1 MRKAVSIVDTTLRDG
16 EQCPGITFSAED
28 KIRLAVLLDRAGV
41 YEIEAG
47 IYDTGTEGHDYIRKI
62 MQNRKKALVSVWS
75 LLNPECVEQAAR
87 QKPDLIHIGTP
98 VSYVQIYRKLNK
110 NKKWVENVLQDCIQV
125 AKDYGVGV
133 TVGLEDASRADVAF
147 MNHLLRLMEGR
158 GVETVRLADTVG
170 ILCPQRARQMVR
182 ELKEVVSLKV
192 EIHEHNDFGMAVAN
206 SIVMA
211 AAGADMVDA
220 TLSGIGER
228 AGNCDLY
235 QFVHAAG
242 RKFELEVK
250 NADIRRAQILLKE
263 MMAGGK
269 NYDTGDII

>member
-1 MRKAVSIVDTTLRDG
+1 MRKTVSIVDTTLRDG
-16 EQCPGITFSAED
+16 EQRPGITFSIED
-28 KIRLAVLLDRAGV
+28 KIRLAGLLDQAGV

-47 IYDTGTEGHDYIRKI
+47 FYDAGMEGRDYIRRI
-62 MQNRKKALVSVWS
+62 MENRKKALVSVWS

-87 QKPDLIHIGTP
+87 QKPDLIHVGTP
-98 VSYVQIYRKLNK
+98 VSYVQIYHKLKK
-110 NKKWVENVLQDCIQV
+110 NKKWVEKALLDCIQV

-147 MNHLLRLMEGR
+147 MNHLLRMMER
-158 GVETVRLADTVG
+158 QGVETVRLADTVG
-170 ILCPQRARQMVR
+170 VLYPQRARQMVR
-182 ELKEVVSLKV
+182 ELKEVVPLKL

-220 TLSGIGER
+220 TLFGIGER

-235 QFVHAAG
+235 QFVQAAG
-242 RKFELEVK
+242 RKFELNMKKAEIGQ
-250 NADIRRAQILLKE
+250 AESLLEE
-263 MMAGGK
+263 MMAGGEK
-269 NYDTGDII
+269 HDTADRI

>member
-1 MRKAVSIVDTTLRDG
+1 MGKMVGIVDTTLRDG
-16 EQCPGITFSAED
+16 EQRPGINFSIED
-28 KIRLAVLLDRAGV
+28 KIRLAALLDQAGV

-47 IYDTGTEGHDYIRKI
+47 FYDAEMEGGDFIQRI
-62 MQNRKKALVSVWS
+62 MKNRKRALVSVWS

-98 VSYVQIYRKLNK
+98 VSYIQIYHKLKK
-110 NKKWVENVLQDCIQV
+110 NKKWVEEMLLDCIQV

-147 MNHLLRLMEGR
+147 MNHLLWLMKR
-158 GVETVRLADTVG
+158 QGVEAVRLADTVG
-170 ILCPQRARQMVR
+170 ILFPQRARQMIR
-182 ELKEVVSLKV
+182 ELKEMIPLKI

-211 AAGADMVDA
+211 ASGADMVDA
-220 TLSGIGER
+220 TLLGIGER

-242 RKFELEVK
+242 RKLELDMEKTDV
-250 NADIRRAQILLKE
+250 RRAESLLKE
-263 MMAGGK
+263 MMANRK
-269 NYDTGDII
+269 DHA

>member
-1 MRKAVSIVDTTLRDG
+1 MRKTVSIVDTTLRDG
-16 EQCPGITFSAED
+16 EQRPGITFSIED
-28 KIRLAVLLDRAGV
+28 KIRLAALLDQAGV

-47 IYDTGTEGHDYIRKI
+47 FYDAGMEGRDYIRRI
-62 MQNRKKALVSVWS
+62 MEKRKKALVSVWS

-98 VSYVQIYRKLNK
+98 VSYVQIYHKLKK
-110 NKKWVENVLQDCIQV
+110 NKKWVEKTLLDCIQV
-125 AKDYGVGV
+125 ARDYSVGV

-147 MNHLLRLMEGR
+147 MNHLLRMMER
-158 GVETVRLADTVG
+158 QGVETVRLADTVG

-182 ELKEVVSLKV
+182 ELKEVVSLKI

-206 SIVMA
+206 SIAMA

-220 TLSGIGER
+220 TLLGIGER

-242 RKFELEVK
+242 RKFELDMK
-250 NADIRRAQILLKE
+250 KADIRRAEILLKE
-263 MMAGGK
+263 IMSGGE
-269 NYDTGDII
+269 NYDKADSI

>member
-1 MRKAVSIVDTTLRDG
+1 MRKAVSMVDTTLRDG
-16 EQCPGITFSAED
+16 EQRPGITFSIED
-28 KIRLAVLLDRAGV
+28 KIRLAGLLDQAGV

-47 IYDTGTEGHDYIRKI
+47 FYDAGMEGRDYIRRI
-62 MQNRKKALVSVWS
+62 MEKRKKALVSVWS
-75 LLNPECVEQAAR
+75 LLNAECVEQAAR

-98 VSYVQIYRKLNK
+98 VSYVQIYHKLKK
-110 NKKWVENVLQDCIQV
+110 NKKWVERMLQDCIQV

-133 TVGLEDASRADVAF
+133 TVGLEDATRADVAF
-147 MNHLLRLMEGR
+147 MNHLLRTMEQQ
-158 GVETVRLADTVG
+158 GVEAVRLADTVG
-170 ILCPQRARQMVR
+170 ILSPQRARNMVR
-182 ELKEVVSLKV
+182 ELKEVVPLKI

-220 TLSGIGER
+220 TLFGIGER

-242 RKFELEVK
+242 RKFELDMKKAE
-250 NADIRRAQILLKE
+250 IRRAEILLKE

-269 NYDTGDII
+269 NHDTADSI